1 MVLHLAHHKSY
12 HPYNAANIAKVKA
25 DEAAAKLKEEAEEQR
40 TLVADSEARIELLRK
55 RASVKRKRDRL
66 AEDPAEQEL
75 ERQLQAKGKARAV
88 QDEDETRVT
97 IVKPATAAPSAAAL
111 ESLES
116 NGHINF
122 WADLESGVSVICSK
136 VTL

>member
-25 DEAAAKLKEEAEEQR
+25 DDAAAKLKEEAEEQR

-88 QDEDETRVT
+88 QDDEDESRVT
-97 IVKPATAAPSAAAL
+97 IVRPETAALSAAAP

-122 WADLESGVSVICSK
+122 WADLASS
-136 VTL
+136 